1 MIPSTNTKLLVAE
14 DWKKLYQSFRNADF
28 KSYDFETLRR
38 TMINYLRANYPEDFN
53 DYIDSSEY
61 IALIDLIAYLG
72 QNLSFRVD
80 LNARENFLETAER
93 RDSILRLAK
102 LINYNPKRNVA
113 AKGFLKISAVNTTD
127 NVLDTNGTNL
137 AETTITWND
146 STNSE
151 WYQQFVS
158 ILNSAMPGNF
168 TFGRPNDRAVIDGI
182 NTEQYTINSNNLDV
196 PVFSYN
202 KAIDGTNMP
211 FEIVSSTFSGKSY
224 VYEDTPHPASQFNI
238 LFKNDSRGSGSQN
251 TGFFV
256 SFRQGTLKASSFEI
270 TTPTENE
277 IVAVNVND
285 INDDDVWLWQ
295 LDANGKYSTA
305 WEKVPSLT
313 GNNVIY
319 NSLGSSSRN
328 IYAVISR
335 ESDQVDLNFAD
346 GNFGNLPKGS
356 FRLFYRQSNGL
367 SYVIKPDQMRG
378 IQISVPYQ
386 NKIGQTHVLTLTLS
400 LQYTVSNSSGAE
412 SSADIKLKAPQTY
425 YTQNRMIT
433 AEDYN
438 ISPLSAGT
446 DILKVKSINRTSSG
460 ISKYY
465 ELSDVSGKYSSTNI
479 FGTDGILYKTNTQ
492 ENIEFTFTS
501 RNEIYGVLKGDLAT
515 VVASNG
521 LRNFY
526 YQEWPRPDATVLGTE
541 WNLVTKST
549 NQTTGYFQDTIS
561 KKAQQTGYF
570 SGNSLQYVTAG
581 SLVKFIAPDKKDL
594 ADPTKTYPRSFYNG
608 KIVLDSANIPGAT
621 KYIWSKVVNVIGD
634 GANGGNGKL
643 IDGTGPVILSNA
655 IPTGAV
661 PTKIIPKLVNVWSY
675 SLETAIVNLCVSY
688 RNFGLSFDRETR
700 QWFIISETDVDLY
713 SPFSLLYQADTSS
726 QNLDSSWLIAFEWT
740 GKSYKVYHRKTEY
753 LFESEQETSFF
764 FDKSQK
770 NYDFVNSR
778 VIKDQINVLGINS
791 SNTSNSAL
799 GVDLSWEIDDLVVE
813 PDGYQDP
820 RKVKVSFYDAQNDGQ
835 LDDPDSFTAIVAPD
849 AISADTGYKD
859 HFVYFKLSDDGLK
872 YMPVDP
878 AEDTVVAYPNEDVVT
893 EFDSTLVYYFY
904 NSDVNVIKKWS
915 SVTNTFELATNYLAF
930 VGRSGLKFHY
940 QHNSGDDRR
949 LDPSKT
955 NLIDIFMLTKT
966 YDTTYRNWLISSSGT
981 EPTPPTSSSLEENYS
996 PALEQIKAISDT
1008 IIFQPIKY
1016 KPLFGSKAPLSLQA
1030 TFKAVRNSSYNV
1042 SDNDLKSRIFTAIQ
1056 NFFAIENWDF
1066 GQPFYFSELS
1076 TYVMNSLTPDITNF
1090 VIVPKSNS
1098 SFGSLL
1104 EVSCQSNELFV
1115 NAATVD
1121 NIEIIDAITS
1131 SALGLS
1137 TPIVTTASGV

>member
-93 RDSILRLAK
+93 RESILRLAK

-137 AETTITWND
+137 SETTITWND

-182 NTEQYTINSNNLDV
+182 NTEQYTINSNNPDV

-224 VYEDTPHPASQFNI
+224 VYEDTPRPASQFNM

-256 SFRQGTLKASSFEI
+256 SFRQGTLKASSFDI
-270 TTPTENE
+270 STPTENE

-295 LDANGKYSTA
+295 LDANGTHSTK

-319 NSLGSSSRN
+319 NSLDSSSRN

-335 ESDQVDLNFAD
+335 ESDQIDLNFAD
-346 GNFGNLPKGS
+346 GNFGNLPKGA

-367 SYVIKPDQMRG
+367 NYVIKPDQMRG

-386 NKIGQTHVLTLTLS
+386 NKIGQTHILTLTLS

-515 VVASNG
+515 VVASSG

-549 NQTTGYFQDTIS
+549 NQTTGYFQDSIS

-581 SLVKFIAPDKKDL
+581 SLVKFVASDKKDL

-621 KYIWSKVVNVIGD
+621 KYIWAKVVNVIGD

-740 GKSYKVYHRKTEY
+740 GKSYKVYYRKTEY

-770 NYDFVNSR
+770 NYDFVNSQ

-799 GVDLSWEIDDLVVE
+799 GVDLAWEIDDLVVE

-893 EFDSTLVYYFY
+893 EFDSSLVYYFY

-915 SVTNTFELATNYLAF
+915 AVTNTFELATNYLAF
-930 VGRSGLKFHY
+930 VGRNRLKFHY

-966 YDTTYRNWLISSSGT
+966 YDTSYRNWLVSGAGT

-1016 KPLFGSKAPLSLQA
+1016 KPLFGSNAPLSLQA